1 MSNENLHPDTLAI
14 SAGRPAHAA
23 GVGINAPISLNSTFV
38 AGGPINYGRTG
49 NETWQ
54 PLEDAISALEEASS
68 TLVFSSGMAAITA
81 AFSLLP
87 HGAPIVASD
96 QGYSGTMALLKRYHT
111 EGRLEVRFV
120 DITDTKEVISQLQGA
135 AFLWVESPTNPGLG
149 IAEVG
154 VIIGEAKKRNMGV
167 GFDNTFAT
175 PLNQKP
181 LTFGADIVMHS
192 VTKFLSGHSDILLGS
207 LSTKDPALH
216 KRLEQSRRYA
226 GGIAGPFETWLALR
240 GLRTFAVR
248 MQRSQENAMV
258 LADRLSKDSRISRV
272 RYPGLVSDPSHL
284 LAKSFMKGFGAVV
297 SFEPKGT
304 AAQVDLMCDSAK
316 LITNATSLGGVE
328 SIWER
333 RRRWD
338 TESHSVPESLIRFS
352 VGIEHVDDLW
362 SDIDQAMLVAK
373 IK

>member
-14 SAGRPAHAA
+14 SAGRPAHTA

-54 PLEDAISALEEASS
+54 PLEDAISALEEALS
-68 TLVFSSGMAAITA
+68 TLVFSSGMAAISA

-192 VTKFLSGHSDILLGS
+192 VTKYLAGHSDVILGS
-207 LSTKDPALH
+207 LSMKDPALH
-216 KRLEQSRRYA
+216 ARLQDARVSY
-226 GGIAGPFETWLALR
+226 GSIAGPFESWLALR
-240 GLRTFAVR
+240 GIRTFPLRFAKAQESAASLAKKLAGHSAVT
-248 MQRSQENAMV
+248 N
-258 LADRLSKDSRISRV
+258 V
-272 RYPGLVSDPSHL
+272 RYPG
-284 LAKSFMKGFGAVV
+284 FGAIV
-297 SFEPKGT
+297 SFEITGD
-304 AAQVDLMCDSAK
+304 AAAAERVCDGAS

-328 SIWER
+328 STWER
-333 RRRWD
+333 RRRWPL
-338 TESHSVPESLIRFS
+338 ESASIPENLIRLS
-352 VGIEHVDDLW
+352 VGCEHVDDLW
-362 SDIDQAMLVAK
+362 ADIDTALTKA
-373 IK
+373 

>member
-1 MSNENLHPDTLAI
+1 MSSENLHPETLAI
-14 SAGRPAHAA
+14 SSGRPTHAA
-23 GVGINAPISLNSTFV
+23 GVGINIPISLNSTFV
-38 AGGPINYGRTG
+38 ANGPINYGRTG

-54 PLEDAISALEEASS
+54 PLEEAISALEEATS

-96 QGYSGTMALLKRYHT
+96 QGYSGTMSLLKRYHT

-149 IAEVG
+149 VAEVG

-192 VTKFLSGHSDILLGS
+192 VTKYLAGHSDVILGS
-207 LSTKDPALH
+207 LSMKDPALH
-216 KRLEQSRRYA
+216 ARLQDARVSY
-226 GGIAGPFETWLALR
+226 GSIAGPFESWLALR
-240 GLRTFAVR
+240 GIRTFPLRFRAAEASARELVTR
-248 MQRSQENAMV
+248 LQT
-258 LADRLSKDSRISRV
+258 LAQVSNV
-272 RYPGLVSDPSHL
+272 RYPG
-284 LAKSFMKGFGAVV
+284 FGAII
-297 SFEPKGT
+297 SFEIGAPVQDIEK
-304 AAQVDLMCDSAK
+304 ALDSTS
-316 LITNATSLGGVE
+316 LISNATSLGGVE
-328 SIWER
+328 TTWER
-333 RRRWD
+333 RRRWPS
-338 TESHSVPESLIRFS
+338 ESESISEHLVRLS
-352 VGIEHVDDLW
+352 VGCEHIEDLW
-362 SDIDQAMLVAK
+362 SDISKSISTLK
-373 IK
+373 G